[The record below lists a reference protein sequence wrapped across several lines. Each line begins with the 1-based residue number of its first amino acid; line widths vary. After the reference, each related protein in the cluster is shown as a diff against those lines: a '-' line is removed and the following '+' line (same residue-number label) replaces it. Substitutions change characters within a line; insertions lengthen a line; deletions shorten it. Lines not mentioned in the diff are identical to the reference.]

1 MNSVTLKWVR
11 GHSGYYGNVTADLQ
25 ARHGRDHHVSA
36 HPDSPNMPKSALD
49 LAVNQASTCMWRKI
63 WNREQGCSQ
72 TRLWFPEG
80 PRPNFAFSIIRLPRV
95 ICSQVTQ
102 FITGH
107 SFMNRH
113 QAIIDNADR
122 ARFADIVGLVGEA
135 GEEILPLSSA
145 ECRRCGEGEEKPEHL
160 MSRCTDPAIIAI
172 RMRIFAHPFP
182 QPPYTDIKVFQL
194 VAFLKEVKMP
204 SLEMRPYL
212 EEYDPT
218 SIPGE
223 ALPTPPPQIPI
234 VEGAEEVS
242 SEDEGNRVAA
252 RLAAE
257 TAGGLLLHNYL
268 YTRNDPLRQDPRG
281 AQFY

>member
-1 MNSVTLKWVR
+1 ME
-11 GHSGYYGNVTADLQ
+11 SGYPY
-25 ARHGRDHHVSA
+25 
-36 HPDSPNMPKSALD
+36 
-49 LAVNQASTCMWRKI
+49 
-63 WNREQGCSQ
+63 
-72 TRLWFPEG
+72 
-80 PRPNFAFSIIRLPRV
+80 
-95 ICSQVTQ
+95 
-102 FITGH
+102 
-107 SFMNRH
+107 
-113 QAIIDNADR
+113 
-122 ARFADIVGLVGEA
+122 
-135 GEEILPLSSA
+135 LSSA

-160 MSRCTDPAIIAI
+160 MSRCTVPAIIAI

-257 TAGGLLLHNYL
+257 TEGGLLLHNYL
-268 YTRNDPLRQDPRG
+268 YTRNDPPRQDPRG